1 MKQRHQSDLS
11 SVQESS
17 LGSYSDGTIAS
28 RGTPLPLRLLG
39 LGCPW
44 NRTAHKSQVTFQG
57 PRHFSGAVVLDAALL
72 LMRAA
77 PVLLGVRPP
86 LHPVGEAGVAVI
98 DVLVMLVMLVR
109 VANVVPYVSV
119 QVVAAMPAAGAA
131 ARLEMAAVCLLVL

>member
-1 MKQRHQSDLS
+1 MNF
-11 SVQESS
+11 
-17 LGSYSDGTIAS
+17 
-28 RGTPLPLRLLG
+28 P
-39 LGCPW
+39 
-44 NRTAHKSQVTFQG
+44 KS
-57 PRHFSGAVVLDAALL
+57 PRRFPGAVVLDAALL

-77 PVLLGVRPP
+77 PILLGVRPP

>member
-17 LGSYSDGTIAS
+17 LGSYSDRTIAS
-28 RGTPLPLRLLG
+28 RASALEAARSRL
-39 LGCPW
+39 PW

-77 PVLLGVRPP
+77 PILLGVRPP

-98 DVLVMLVMLVR
+98 DVPFCM
-109 VANVVPYVSV
+109 ADVVPHLSV
-119 QVVAAMPAAGAA
+119 QVVAAMPGAGAA
-131 ARLEMAAVCLLVL
+131 ARLVRAAPRFLVLGPSE